1 MKIIDKKTIHSTEN
15 GDFTILLEDWSEDYP
30 TVHNYADQL
39 AAYPV
44 AKESVYS
51 TWSAY
56 PRRGESFRLGIH
68 FPSEEEAREAMSAL
82 EQGAKSLKD
91 FVQFFHTPPNLS
103 QTQIASC
110 L

>member
-44 AKESVYS
+44 AKESVTPHGAHTRVAENRSDWVCTFQAKKKQEKQCRRWKAVRSLSRILCSVS
-51 TWSAY
+51 T
-56 PRRGESFRLGIH
+56 RCRD
-68 FPSEEEAREAMSAL
+68 FPEH
-82 EQGAKSLKD
+82 KS
-91 FVQFFHTPPNLS
+91 
-103 QTQIASC
+103 
-110 L
+110 

>member
-56 PRRGESFRLGIH
+56 PRRGESFRLGMH

-82 EQGAKSLKD
+82 ESGAKSLKD
-91 FVQFFHTPPNLS
+91 FAQCFDTLPRLS
-103 QTQIASC
+103 RTQIVSC

>member
-51 TWSAY
+51 T
-56 PRRGESFRLGIH
+56 
-68 FPSEEEAREAMSAL
+68 
-82 EQGAKSLKD
+82 
-91 FVQFFHTPPNLS
+91 
-103 QTQIASC
+103 
-110 L
+110 